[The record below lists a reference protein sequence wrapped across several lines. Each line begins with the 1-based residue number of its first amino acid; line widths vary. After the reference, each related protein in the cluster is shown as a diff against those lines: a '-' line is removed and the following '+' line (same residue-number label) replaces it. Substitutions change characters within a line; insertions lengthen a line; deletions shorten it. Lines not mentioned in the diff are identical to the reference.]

1 MFEVTP
7 EAGAMIDELAACA
20 ASDDVKVT
28 IFSSGVG
35 CGGPALK
42 VDMRKPMEDDI
53 IKTVDGYTFHI
64 RAMIFYNLK
73 GAVIEAVDTYW
84 GKRLRVKT
92 TYSCM
97 G

>member
-7 EAGAMIDELAACA
+7 EAGAMIDELAAKA
-20 ASDDVKVT
+20 SSDDLKVT

-53 IKTVDGYTFHI
+53 VKIVDGHTFHI
-64 RAMIFYNLK
+64 RAMIYYNLR

-84 GKRLRVKT
+84 GKRIHVKT

>member
-7 EAGAMIDELAACA
+7 EAGAMIDELAAKT
-20 ASDDVKVT
+20 ASDDLEVT

-42 VDMRKPMEDDI
+42 VDMRKPMQDDI

-64 RAMIFYNLK
+64 RATIFYNLR

-84 GKRLRVKT
+84 GKRIHVKT